1 MKSFN
6 LLIISILALISF
18 KCGNSKEA
26 QALRNLSE
34 VVKNAEKVG
43 EELQKSEAK
52 AAERKKR
59 GDTLAMNYKDLQK
72 YLPKSVKGYEL
83 DGEMSGQTTNMQGMS
98 VSVAKAKYK
107 KGDDFLNIELT
118 DYNAAYTLMAGLT
131 MAWSMSIEDDEQVAK
146 GCTIKGHKGFETYK
160 KKDKDANVVLGISDR
175 FFVSANANNQT
186 STEVVK
192 SALESIDID
201 GLAKK

>member
-1 MKSFN
+1 MKSIN
-6 LLIISILALISF
+6 LLIISILAFISF
-18 KCGNSKEA
+18 RCGNSQEA
-26 QALRNLSE
+26 QALRNLTE
-34 VVKNAEKVG
+34 VAKNIEKVG
-43 EELQKSEAK
+43 EEMEKSQAK
-52 AAERKKR
+52 AEERKKR

-131 MAWSMSIEDDEQVAK
+131 MAWGMSMENDDEIAK
-146 GCTIKGHKGFETYK
+146 GCTIKGHKGFETFK

-175 FFVSANANNQT
+175 FYVSANANNQS
-186 STEVVK
+186 STDLIK

-201 GLAKK
+201 ALAKK